1 MKRRIVTALVVAA
14 TGLMLCAVPAA
25 ARAGH
30 GSVGS
35 DDWNIFITN
44 IDLQ

>member
-1 MKRRIVTALVVAA
+1 MKRRVVTALVVAA
-14 TGLMLCAVPAA
+14 TGLMLFAVPAA
-25 ARAGH
+25 AEGGH

-35 DDWNIFITN
+35 DDWNIFLTN